1 MDQTWP
7 QNPDQWR
14 QASSSKPPDTWIS
27 KKLQATSFKLDKAI
41 DLGYSRI
48 MQTFIFEDKEYQ
60 FKDME
65 EANKKLDLPMG
76 AWFGPEE
83 GMPANTYQWR
93 EGNFWD

>member
-1 MDQTWP
+1 
-7 QNPDQWR
+7 
-14 QASSSKPPDTWIS
+14 
-27 KKLQATSFKLDKAI
+27 
-41 DLGYSRI
+41 

-65 EANKKLDLPMG
+65 EANKKLALPMG